1 MTVAMTLT
9 RTAAC
14 TLAVALASASA
25 AGAQDAPER
34 PLDQSSQLRHQIYVM
49 EGALSRAVEFG
60 AQSLNREIRTFMPEA
75 FVLAGQARA
84 RGVYLDGYGIF
95 FDVEVPIM
103 RQSMMWSLRTM
114 LDQDSAGLQK
124 ALGDIRAVASKTTN
138 PAERQLVERAISRL
152 ELQLGPM
159 SGVAGPANNPF
170 AAAIQ
175 NAQPQPSAGLGQGV
189 SSQTVMQNAPPVED
203 APSQEIAPRVL
214 PLDKL
219 WMKDPNRAY
228 TESVQRALVDAMID
242 YSAPMTIGAEEWL
255 TVAARDNYQ
264 RNSLAPADP
273 LEEVDTILLRI
284 KGADLMAYRSGKI
297 DREEA
302 RKRVT
307 LTAF

>member
-14 TLAVALASASA
+14 TLAVAIASASA
-25 AGAQDAPER
+25 AGAQDTPGR
-34 PLDQSSQLRHQIYVM
+34 PLDRSQLRHQIYVM

-60 AQSLNREIRTFMPEA
+60 AQSLNREIRMFMPEA

-114 LDQDSAGLQK
+114 LDQDAAGLQK
-124 ALGDIRAVASKTTN
+124 ALADIRALASKTTN
-138 PAERQLVERAISRL
+138 PAERQLAERAINRL

-159 SGVAGPANNPF
+159 GGAANNPF
-170 AAAIQ
+170 AAAMQ
-175 NAQPQPSAGLGQGV
+175 NAQPQPSAGLGQSV
-189 SSQTVMQNAPPVED
+189 SSQTLMQNAPPAED
-203 APSQEIAPRVL
+203 SPGQEIAPRAL

-242 YSAPMTIGAEEWL
+242 FSAPMTIGAEEWL

-264 RNSLAPADP
+264 RDSLAPPDP
-273 LEEVDTILLRI
+273 LEEVDTILFRI

-302 RKRVT
+302 RKRVS
-307 LTAF
+307 LSAF